1 MTLQPGALLDNKYRV
16 VKLIGQG
23 GMGAVYEGNH
33 ELIDR
38 RVAIKVLLSTAE
50 QANAV
55 ARFEREARA
64 AGRIGNDHILEVLDI
79 GSLADGSRYMVMEFL
94 DGESLASRIESRL
107 QLPEAEVAR
116 IALQLLDGLGAA
128 HAAGVLH
135 RDLKP
140 DNIFLVRQ
148 KAGHRDFVKIIDF
161 GISKFQALN
170 QPDEM
175 RMTATGTVVGTP
187 YYISPEQAKGLGDTD
202 HRSDLYAVGVIL
214 YEALAGRV
222 PFLADNFNNLLFK
235 IVLEEAPPLES
246 LVPSVDP
253 LFAALVHKAMARDRD
268 ARYQTAAEL
277 AAALADWAKQR
288 GVALDGSSDAGR
300 ASLVS
305 GEVAARPASSPALQ
319 TAVGATVALGGS
331 SARAV
336 ASVTPGAFGASQ
348 PVETL
353 PLPKKKAP
361 VGLIVAGVVGALVIA
376 GTSVLL
382 LSVADE
388 DPAQASASAES
399 ATAEATSVSAAAPSA
414 PAAAPAPEPLDAA
427 PAPPPEPS
435 EPAAVEKTEDEP
447 KERAEDKEKS
457 ASSSARSTAPRSTGA
472 TRRTAAPRPTA
483 APPPALATATPT
495 PAPAPAPTSTSNKR
509 RYFGY

>member
-107 QLPEAEVAR
+107 RLSEAEVAR

-170 QPDEM
+170 QSDEM

-253 LFAALVHKAMARDRD
+253 MFAALVHKAMARDRD
-268 ARYQTAAEL
+268 ARYQSAAEL
-277 AAALADWAKQR
+277 AAALADWAKLR
-288 GVALDGSSDAGR
+288 GIALDGSSDAGR
-300 ASLVS
+300 ASLIS

-319 TAVGATVALGGS
+319 TAVGATVSLGGS

-336 ASVTPGAFGASQ
+336 PSVTPGAFGASQ
-348 PVETL
+348 PVEAL

-361 VGLIVAGVVGALVIA
+361 VGLIVAGVVGALVIV

-388 DPAQASASAES
+388 DPAAAGASAES
-399 ATAEATSVSAAAPSA
+399 ATVEAASVSAAAPSVS
-414 PAAAPAPEPLDAA
+414 AAAPAPEPVEAA
-427 PAPPPEPS
+427 PAPAPEPS
-435 EPAAVEKTEDEP
+435 EPAAIEKTEDEP
-447 KERAEDKEKS
+447 KGAEDKDKS
-457 ASSSARSTAPRSTGA
+457 ASSSARSSTSRNTGA
-472 TRRTAAPRPTA
+472 TTRAPAPRPTV
-483 APPPALATATPT
+483 APPSAPASAAATT
-495 PAPAPAPTSTSNKR
+495 APAPTSSSNKR